1 MADDLRYRIGLDGSA
16 ASRTLNSLQSGVGGL
31 HGALVG
37 LGAVGLFTKVIKDG
51 FAFNQTMHDGE
62 IAIAAI
68 VQQFGNLDEAA
79 AKQVAA
85 GAMQKII
92 DLEPK
97 VAGSLS
103 DLVQGFSS
111 TAAAA
116 AGVGISVDQNISLVG
131 KFANALAKL
140 KMPIDQVGQEL
151 RSILSGNIGADSQLA
166 KTLGITNE
174 MVEAAKAAGNL
185 YEMLDSKIGKLGD
198 AGDNA
203 ATRFS
208 SLSSAIDK
216 ATGALAEGLFEQAL
230 DGSVKLTD
238 SLNGNVQAFKDI
250 GGGIAEITTKVANGI
265 GFVADWGKAIGVGT
279 SILRDMAVDGLS
291 YYDALEKAEETLAF
305 AINERNRATQ
315 EAAADAPT
323 PGLGEGPESG
333 GIASNGVGNNA
344 KTSRVSGEE
353 DPAKVFDEIYAK
365 QEKLDELK
373 RASAEDEMS
382 SAQKIAAARERL
394 AASAEREAAIKGV
407 GLTDPRLA
415 LDAEEK
421 RVALARELA
430 QLVREESQ
438 AQDQLAK
445 KMADKAES
453 ARKEVAAHN
462 QSRNNLMGEL
472 AILEAQASG
481 NDKKEK
487 AARRKLQIENDT
499 LAIMREQQTSEE
511 NAARL
516 ATRKADLQDKISK
529 RQQREAGG
537 ESQPSKI
544 GGVTRSARGFGGLAE
559 FDALQKNPTL
569 GIAGPGRE
577 SSLDAFKKMQRPNG
591 EDTTKLLGSGR
602 GQALSQRLATATALP
617 KAEGQNK
624 EDSSANVQLQILAEL
639 KRIRTA

>member
-16 ASRTLNSLQSGVGGL
+16 ASRTLNSLQGGIGGL

-131 KFANALAKL
+131 KFANALGKL
-140 KMPIDQVGQEL
+140 ALPIDQVGQEL

-174 MVEAAKAAGNL
+174 MVAAAKDAGNL
-185 YEMLDSKIGKLGD
+185 YELLDSKIGKLGD

-216 ATGALAEGLFEQAL
+216 ATGALAAGLFDQAL
-230 DGSVKLTD
+230 DGSVTLTD
-238 SLNGNVQAFKDI
+238 SINQNISAFRDLGTGLANLSTQTMQAL
-250 GGGIAEITTKVANGI
+250 GTVN
-265 GFVADWGKAIGVGT
+265 DWAKAIGITAGVYA
-279 SILRDMAVDGLS
+279 DMFTNGVS
-291 YYDALEKAEETLAF
+291 YAEAMANAEDALTAS
-305 AINERNRATQ
+305 INERSAA
-315 EAAADAPT
+315 EKSAADNAPRPNAT
-323 PGLGEGPESG
+323 PASEFKPSPKAKSG
-333 GIASNGVGNNA
+333 KSDDD
-344 KTSRVSGEE
+344 RQ
-353 DPAKVFDEIYAK
+353 K
-365 QEKLDELK
+365 QQQDY
-373 RASAEDEMS
+373 
-382 SAQKIAAARERL
+382 
-394 AASAEREAAIKGV
+394 
-407 GLTDPRLA
+407 T
-415 LDAEEK
+415 
-421 RVALARELA
+421 LARN
-430 QLVREESQ
+430 QL
-438 AQDQLAK
+438 L
-445 KMADKAES
+445 
-453 ARKEVAAHN
+453 
-462 QSRNNLMGEL
+462 GEL
-472 AILEAQASG
+472 AILEQQSQGHDSKAKALQRTL
-481 NDKKEK
+481 NIQKEM
-487 AARRKLQIENDT
+487 LD
-499 LAIMREQQTSEE
+499 IMRSTGASEE
-511 NAARL
+511 NAMRL
-516 ATRKADLQDKISK
+516 ATRKADLEDKIAQRKK
-529 RQQREAGG
+529 RGNDDGTGPGRH
-537 ESQPSKI
+537 I
-544 GGVTRSARGFGGLAE
+544 GGVQARHGLSSGGPLANGGLSE
-559 FDALQKNPTL
+559 FDRLQQKKETSTKDAALPGFKRGGFVPTFFD
-569 GIAGPGRE
+569 
-577 SSLDAFKKMQRPNG
+577 SLSTRRSG

-624 EDSSANVQLQILAEL
+624 EDPAANVQLQILAEL